1 VNAVA
6 AAPRHFVRRKDDIV
20 AAIVGLAILV
30 ICMLFAHS
38 GTVGSVEA
46 SVFHAINGL
55 PDVLSP
61 VMTKV
66 QLLGII
72 AVGPLVAIVAAIFR
86 RWRLALAALIVTA
99 AKLFSERTVWKIVQR
114 ERPGVTI
121 SDAIVRGD
129 TATAGLSFVSGH
141 VVLLVGL
148 AMVSEPYLNGKWRYA
163 PWIVVA
169 LVIFARVYLGAHAPL
184 DVLGGFGLGL
194 LIGGLTNLLLGVP
207 EEETAVDAE
216 AAAAGV

>member
-1 VNAVA
+1 M
-6 AAPRHFVRRKDDIV
+6 RTYVRRQEDAI
-20 AAIVGLAILV
+20 AAVVGLAILV
-30 ICMLFAHS
+30 VCILFAHN

-46 SVFHAINGL
+46 RVFQAINGL
-55 PDVLSP
+55 PDALSP

-72 AVGPLVAIVAAIFR
+72 AVGPLVAIIAAIFR
-86 RWRLALAALIVTA
+86 RWRLALAAVIITA
-99 AKLFSERTVWKIVQR
+99 AKLLAERQVWKIVQR
-114 ERPGVTI
+114 ERPGITI
-121 SDAIVRGD
+121 PDAIVRGD

-148 AMVSEPYLNGKWRYA
+148 AVVSEPYLNGLWRYA
-163 PWIVVA
+163 PWLVVA

-194 LIGGLTNLLLGVP
+194 MLGGLTNLLLGVP
-207 EEETAVDAE
+207 EEEATAEAE

>member
-1 VNAVA
+1 M
-6 AAPRHFVRRKDDIV
+6 RTYVRRQEDAI
-20 AAIVGLAILV
+20 AAVVGLTILV
-30 ICMLFAHS
+30 VCVLFAHN

-46 SVFHAINGL
+46 RVFYTINGL
-55 PDVLSP
+55 PDALSP

-86 RWRLALAALIVTA
+86 RWRLALAAVIITA
-99 AKLFSERTVWKIVQR
+99 AKLLAERQVWKIVQR
-114 ERPGVTI
+114 ERPGITI
-121 SDAIVRGD
+121 PDAIVRGD

-148 AMVSEPYLNGKWRYA
+148 AVVSEPYLNGRWRYA
-163 PWIVVA
+163 PWLIVA

-194 LIGGLTNLLLGVP
+194 MLGGLTNLLLGVP
-207 EEETAVDAE
+207 EEETTAEAE
-216 AAAAGV
+216 AATAGV

>member
-1 VNAVA
+1 M
-6 AAPRHFVRRKDDIV
+6 RTFVRRQEDAI
-20 AAIVGLAILV
+20 AAVVGLGILV
-30 ICMLFAHS
+30 VCILFAHN

-46 SVFHAINGL
+46 RVFHAINGL
-55 PDVLSP
+55 PDALSP
-61 VMTKV
+61 VMTKI
-66 QLLGII
+66 QLLGVI

-86 RWRLALAALIVTA
+86 RWRLALAAVIITV
-99 AKLFSERTVWKIVQR
+99 AKLLAERQVWKIVQR
-114 ERPGVTI
+114 ERPGITI
-121 SDAIVRGD
+121 PDAIVRGD

-163 PWIVVA
+163 PWLIVA

-194 LIGGLTNLLLGVP
+194 MLGGLTNLLLGVP
-207 EEETAVDAE
+207 EEETTAEAE
-216 AAAAGV
+216 AATAGV

>member
-1 VNAVA
+1 VA
-6 AAPRHFVRRKDDIV
+6 AAPRHYVRRKDDLA
-20 AAIVGLAILV
+20 AAIAGLGILV
-30 ICMLFAHS
+30 VCMLFARS

-46 SVFHAINGL
+46 KIFHAINGL
-55 PDVLSP
+55 PDALSP

-66 QLLGII
+66 QLLGILAI
-72 AVGPLVAIVAAIFR
+72 GPVVAVVAAIFR
-86 RWRLALAALIVTA
+86 RWRLALAAIIITA

-114 ERPGVTI
+114 DRPAITI
-121 SDAIVRGD
+121 PDAIVRGD

-148 AMVSEPYLNGKWRYA
+148 AMVSEPYLHGRWRYA
-163 PWIVVA
+163 PWLVVA

-194 LIGGLTNLLLGVP
+194 MLGALTNLLLGVP
-207 EEETAVDAE
+207 EGETTITTEAVTAE
-216 AAAAGV
+216 V

>member
-1 VNAVA
+1 M
-6 AAPRHFVRRKDDIV
+6 RTFVRRQEDVI
-20 AAIVGLAILV
+20 AAVVGLAILV
-30 ICMLFAHS
+30 LCVLFADN

-46 SVFHAINGL
+46 RVFHAINDL
-55 PDVLSP
+55 PDALSP

-72 AVGPLVAIVAAIFR
+72 AVGPLVAIVAAILR
-86 RWRLALAALIVTA
+86 RWRLALAAVIITA
-99 AKLFSERTVWKIVQR
+99 AKLLAERQIWKIVQR
-114 ERPGVTI
+114 ERPGITI
-121 SDAIVRGD
+121 PDAIVRGD

-148 AMVSEPYLNGKWRYA
+148 AMVAEPYLDGKWRYA
-163 PWIVVA
+163 PWLVVA

-194 LIGGLTNLLLGVP
+194 MLGGLTNLLLGVP
-207 EEETAVDAE
+207 EEETTTEAE
-216 AAAAGV
+216 AATAGV

>member
-1 VNAVA
+1 M
-6 AAPRHFVRRKDDIV
+6 RTYVRRQEDAI
-20 AAIVGLAILV
+20 AAVVGLTILV
-30 ICMLFAHS
+30 VCVLFAHN

-46 SVFHAINGL
+46 RVFHTINGL
-55 PDVLSP
+55 PDALSP

-86 RWRLALAALIVTA
+86 RWRLALAAVIITA
-99 AKLFSERTVWKIVQR
+99 AKLLAERQVWKIVQR
-114 ERPGVTI
+114 ERPGITI
-121 SDAIVRGD
+121 PDAIVRGD

-148 AMVSEPYLNGKWRYA
+148 AVVSEPYLNGRWRYA
-163 PWIVVA
+163 PWLIVA

-194 LIGGLTNLLLGVP
+194 MLGGLTNLLLGVP
-207 EEETAVDAE
+207 EEETTAEAE
-216 AAAAGV
+216 AATAGV

>member
-1 VNAVA
+1 M
-6 AAPRHFVRRKDDIV
+6 RTYVRRQEDAI
-20 AAIVGLAILV
+20 AAVVGLTILV
-30 ICMLFAHS
+30 VCILFAHN

-46 SVFHAINGL
+46 RVFHAINGL
-55 PDVLSP
+55 PDALSP

-72 AVGPLVAIVAAIFR
+72 AVGPLVAIIAAIFR
-86 RWRLALAALIVTA
+86 RWRLALAAVIITA
-99 AKLFSERTVWKIVQR
+99 AKLLAERQVWKIVQR
-114 ERPGVTI
+114 ERPGITI
-121 SDAIVRGD
+121 PDAIVRGD

-148 AMVSEPYLNGKWRYA
+148 AVVSEPYLNGRWRYV
-163 PWIVVA
+163 PWLVVA

-194 LIGGLTNLLLGVP
+194 MLGGLTNLLLGVP
-207 EEETAVDAE
+207 EEETTAEAE
-216 AAAAGV
+216 AATAGV

>member
-1 VNAVA
+1 M
-6 AAPRHFVRRKDDIV
+6 RTFVRRQEDTI
-20 AAIVGLAILV
+20 AAVVGLVILV
-30 ICMLFAHS
+30 ICILFAHN

-46 SVFHAINGL
+46 GVFHAINGL
-55 PDVLSP
+55 PDALSP

-86 RWRLALAALIVTA
+86 RWRLALAAVIITA
-99 AKLFSERTVWKIVQR
+99 AKLLAERQVWKLVQR
-114 ERPGVTI
+114 ERPGITI
-121 SDAIVRGD
+121 PDAIIRGD
-129 TATAGLSFVSGH
+129 TATTGLSFVSGH

-148 AMVSEPYLNGKWRYA
+148 AMVAEPYLHGKWRYA
-163 PWIVVA
+163 PWLVVA

-194 LIGGLTNLLLGVP
+194 MLGGLTNLLLGVP
-207 EEETAVDAE
+207 EEETTAEAE
-216 AAAAGV
+216 AATAGV

>member
-1 VNAVA
+1 M
-6 AAPRHFVRRKDDIV
+6 RTYVRRQEDAI
-20 AAIVGLAILV
+20 AAVVGLGILV
-30 ICMLFAHS
+30 VCILFAHN

-46 SVFHAINGL
+46 RVFHAINGL
-55 PDVLSP
+55 PDALSP
-61 VMTKV
+61 VMTKI
-66 QLLGII
+66 QLLGVI

-86 RWRLALAALIVTA
+86 RWRLALAAVIITA
-99 AKLFSERTVWKIVQR
+99 AKLLAERQVWKIVQR
-114 ERPGVTI
+114 ERPGITI
-121 SDAIVRGD
+121 PDAIVRGD

-163 PWIVVA
+163 PWLIVA

-194 LIGGLTNLLLGVP
+194 MLGGLTNLLLGVP
-207 EEETAVDAE
+207 EEETTAEAE
-216 AAAAGV
+216 AATAGV

>member
-1 VNAVA
+1 M
-6 AAPRHFVRRKDDIV
+6 RTYVRRQEDAI
-20 AAIVGLAILV
+20 AAVVGLAILV
-30 ICMLFAHS
+30 VCVLFAHN

-46 SVFHAINGL
+46 RVFHTINGL
-55 PDVLSP
+55 PDALSP

-86 RWRLALAALIVTA
+86 RWRLALAAVIITA
-99 AKLFSERTVWKIVQR
+99 AKLLAERQVWKIVQR
-114 ERPGVTI
+114 ERPGITI
-121 SDAIVRGD
+121 PDAIVRGD

-148 AMVSEPYLNGKWRYA
+148 AVVSEPYLNGRWRYA
-163 PWIVVA
+163 PWLIVA

-194 LIGGLTNLLLGVP
+194 MLGGLTNLLLGVP
-207 EEETAVDAE
+207 EEETTAEAE
-216 AAAAGV
+216 AATAGV

>member
-1 VNAVA
+1 M
-6 AAPRHFVRRKDDIV
+6 RTFVRRQEDAI
-20 AAIVGLAILV
+20 AAVVGLGILV
-30 ICMLFAHS
+30 VCILFAHN

-46 SVFHAINGL
+46 RVFQAINGL
-55 PDVLSP
+55 PDALSP

-86 RWRLALAALIVTA
+86 RWRLALAAVIITA
-99 AKLFSERTVWKIVQR
+99 AKLLAERQVWKIVQR
-114 ERPGVTI
+114 ERPGITI
-121 SDAIVRGD
+121 PDAIVRGD

-163 PWIVVA
+163 PWLVVA

-194 LIGGLTNLLLGVP
+194 MLGGLTNLLLGVP
-207 EEETAVDAE
+207 EEETTAEAE
-216 AAAAGV
+216 AATAGV

>member
-1 VNAVA
+1 M
-6 AAPRHFVRRKDDIV
+6 HTFVRRREDAI

-30 ICMLFAHS
+30 VCMLFARN

-46 SVFHAINGL
+46 RVFHAINGL
-55 PDVLSP
+55 PDALSP

-66 QLLGII
+66 QLLGVI

-86 RWRLALAALIVTA
+86 RWRLALAAVIITA
-99 AKLFSERTVWKIVQR
+99 AKLLSEREVWKIVQR
-114 ERPGVTI
+114 DRPSITI
-121 SDAIVRGD
+121 PDAIIRGD
-129 TATAGLSFVSGH
+129 TATRGLSFVSGH

-148 AMVSEPYLNGKWRYA
+148 AMVSEPYLNGRWRYA
-163 PWIVVA
+163 PWLVVA

-194 LIGGLTNLLLGVP
+194 MLGGVTNLLLGVP
-207 EEETAVDAE
+207 EEATTAEAE
-216 AAAAGV
+216 AAPAGV

>member
-1 VNAVA
+1 M
-6 AAPRHFVRRKDDIV
+6 RTFVRRQEDAI
-20 AAIVGLAILV
+20 AAVVGLTILV
-30 ICMLFAHS
+30 VCVLFAHN

-46 SVFHAINGL
+46 RVFHAINGL
-55 PDVLSP
+55 PDALSP

-86 RWRLALAALIVTA
+86 RWRLALAAVIITG
-99 AKLFSERTVWKIVQR
+99 AKLLAERQVWKIVQR
-114 ERPGVTI
+114 ERPGITI
-121 SDAIVRGD
+121 PDAIVRGD

-148 AMVSEPYLNGKWRYA
+148 AVVSEPYLNGRWRYA
-163 PWIVVA
+163 PWLIVA

-184 DVLGGFGLGL
+184 DVLGGFGFGL
-194 LIGGLTNLLLGVP
+194 MLGGLTNLLLGVP
-207 EEETAVDAE
+207 EEETTAEAE
-216 AAAAGV
+216 AATAGV

>member
-1 VNAVA
+1 M
-6 AAPRHFVRRKDDIV
+6 RTFVRRQEDVI
-20 AAIVGLAILV
+20 AAVVGLAILV
-30 ICMLFAHS
+30 VCALFADN

-46 SVFHAINGL
+46 RVFHAINDL
-55 PDVLSP
+55 PDALSP

-72 AVGPLVAIVAAIFR
+72 AVGPLVAIVAAILR
-86 RWRLALAALIVTA
+86 RWRLALAAVIITA
-99 AKLFSERTVWKIVQR
+99 AKLLAERQIWKIVQR
-114 ERPGVTI
+114 ERPGITI
-121 SDAIVRGD
+121 PDAIVRGD

-148 AMVSEPYLNGKWRYA
+148 AMVAEPYLDGKWRYA
-163 PWIVVA
+163 PWLVVA

-194 LIGGLTNLLLGVP
+194 MLGGLTNLLLGVP
-207 EEETAVDAE
+207 EEETTTEAE
-216 AAAAGV
+216 AATAGV